1 MLWKICQRLVFL
13 DKLIKQ
19 KATGT
24 PKELA
29 KKLGITE
36 RAWYKYRDEL
46 VNDLN
51 LPINYCSFT
60 RSYVYTE
67 DGHFEIGFRKLPK
80 DEAANLNGG
89 STNSGIHFR
98 NFLSLNF

>member
-1 MLWKICQRLVFL
+1 MLWKICQRLNYL

-29 KKLGITE
+29 QKLGITE
-36 RAWYKYRDEL
+36 RAWYKFRDEL
-46 VNDLN
+46 VNDLH
-51 LPINYCSFT
+51 LPIDYCPYT

-67 DGHFEIGFRKLPK
+67 EGSFEIGFRKLSK
-80 DEAANLNGG
+80 QETANLNGG
-89 STNSGIHFR
+89 RTSSVIYFR
-98 NFLSLNF
+98 NFFSLNF